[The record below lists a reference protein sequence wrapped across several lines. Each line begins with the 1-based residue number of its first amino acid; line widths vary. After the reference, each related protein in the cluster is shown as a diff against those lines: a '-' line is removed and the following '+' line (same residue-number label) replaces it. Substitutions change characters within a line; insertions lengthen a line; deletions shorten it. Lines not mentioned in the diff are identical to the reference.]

1 MKTEDLIKMFQTLDV
16 HKRNVDVQFITPD
29 GKILDI
35 DNVSLL
41 SSISA
46 VNYTPK
52 LTFYVYLEEK
62 QQETQR
68 DGRDTQ
74 DRDTRDA
81 TGTSMLFQK
90 GLNNSECEKLT
101 RL

>member
-1 MKTEDLIKMFQTLDV
+1 MKTEDLIKIFQTLDV

-52 LTFYVYLEEK
+52 LTFYVYLK
-62 QQETQR
+62 ETQR
-68 DGRDTQ
+68 DGQ
-74 DRDTRDA
+74 DTRDA
-81 TGTSMLFQK
+81 MGTSMLFQK